1 VRISR
6 GQHPLVLL
14 AAADPELALDG
25 LLRLLQNRTF
35 TISRTDAP
43 RHYYAL
49 KKEQP
54 MLSPDSR
61 LRVNERHVNASI
73 IDGEAIIINL
83 ETGLYFSLD
92 RCGAAAWA
100 LLAGGHSIGEAATT
114 LANACN
120 TDVSAVQDGLLT
132 LGKDLLE
139 RTLVSISESGASSPV
154 AVDLSQFALGAWAL
168 PALNV
173 YDDMGD
179 VLALDPPL
187 PQVEGSAG

>member
-1 VRISR
+1 
-6 GQHPLVLL
+6 
-14 AAADPELALDG
+14 
-25 LLRLLQNRTF
+25 
-35 TISRTDAP
+35 
-43 RHYYAL
+43 
-49 KKEQP
+49 

-83 ETGLYFSLD
+83 ESGLYFSLD

-100 LLAGGHSIGEAATT
+100 LLSGGHSIAEAATF
-114 LANACN
+114 LARAC
-120 TDVSAVQDGLLT
+120 SADASTVRDGLLA
-132 LGKDLLE
+132 LGAELLE
-139 RTLVSISESGASSPV
+139 RTLVSTAEAGMGNAA
-154 AVDLSQFALGAWAL
+154 AVDLSQFALGAWT
-168 PALNV
+168 PPTLNV

>member
-1 VRISR
+1 
-6 GQHPLVLL
+6 
-14 AAADPELALDG
+14 
-25 LLRLLQNRTF
+25 
-35 TISRTDAP
+35 
-43 RHYYAL
+43 
-49 KKEQP
+49 

-83 ETGLYFSLD
+83 ESGLYFSLD

-100 LLAGGHSIGEAATT
+100 LLAGGHSIAESAAV
-114 LANACN
+114 LAGACS
-120 TDVSAVQDGLLT
+120 TDVTTVRDSLLA
-132 LGKDLLE
+132 LGTDLVE
-139 RTLVSISESGASSPV
+139 RTLVSASETGAGAPV
-154 AVDLSQFALGAWAL
+154 AVDLSQFALNAWAA
-168 PALNV
+168 PMLNV